1 MSFIPPL
8 SPNTPRTRATTGIL
22 KRKRLKSLVREHNG
36 RLVFPK
42 LSSFVLLDKVPRHSN
57 HRLWIIRHY
66 SRVIWELSSDFS
78 RVSNIFPRF
87 FHRPKVTLPSNIYF
101 LFLFLFLFFTQK
113 EFLYERIYTKT
124 NITLAVEDH
133 RHHPRAGHVMN
144 TNATPAIF
152 TEVTIELLRL
162 ARSCSRN
169 LAAGHYAISLEH
181 RSLPPSTTSTAV
193 STTSSSSFR
202 VRSAL
207 SASGNTETR
216 SSF

>member
-1 MSFIPPL
+1 MVGWFSRNYRLSFCWIKFPG
-8 SPNTPRTRATTGIL
+8 TRITD
-22 KRKRLKSLVREHNG
+22 SE
-36 RLVFPK
+36 
-42 LSSFVLLDKVPRHSN
+42 LLH
-57 HRLWIIRHY
+57 IIR
-66 SRVIWELSSDFS
+66 ELFGNYRLTFLASPISFQDFS
-78 RVSNIFPRF
+78 RY
-87 FHRPKVTLPSNIYF
+87 PKVTLPSNIYF
-101 LFLFLFLFFTQK
+101 LSLSLFLFFTQK
-113 EFLYERIYTKT
+113 EFLYERVYTKT
-124 NITLAVEDH
+124 NITLAKEDR

-181 RSLPPSTTSTAV
+181 RSLLPSTTSTAV
-193 STTSSSSFR
+193 STISSSSFR